1 MRYGL
6 CNLGIVGIRNS
17 PSDKSELVS
26 QLLYGECFKLLEQ
39 KDKWSRIKLY
49 YDNYEGWIDNKQFK
63 FIDKNTYTKLTSQNL
78 IFSAELISFIY
89 HNNHPLSIVLG
100 SNLNPINL
108 LKHKYNG
115 KKIIIKKTTSKQ
127 ILKTAMLYINAPY
140 LWGGKTPFGIDCSGY
155 SQMVYMLNGIRLNR
169 DASQQ
174 AKQGKIVQLNINS
187 KAGDLAFFQNESG
200 NIIHVGI
207 IMENNFII
215 HSHGKVRIDTLDN
228 NGIFNSDIKK
238 YSHKLKFVKNYF

>member
-1 MRYGL
+1 
-6 CNLGIVGIRNS
+6 
-17 PSDKSELVS
+17 
-26 QLLYGECFKLLEQ
+26 
-39 KDKWSRIKLY
+39 
-49 YDNYEGWIDNKQFK
+49 
-63 FIDKNTYTKLTSQNL
+63 
-78 IFSAELISFIY
+78 
-89 HNNHPLSIVLG
+89 
-100 SNLNPINL
+100 
-108 LKHKYNG
+108 
-115 KKIIIKKTTSKQ
+115 
-127 ILKTAMLYINAPY
+127 MLYINAPY

-215 HSHGKVRIDTLDN
+215 HSHGKVRIDTLDI